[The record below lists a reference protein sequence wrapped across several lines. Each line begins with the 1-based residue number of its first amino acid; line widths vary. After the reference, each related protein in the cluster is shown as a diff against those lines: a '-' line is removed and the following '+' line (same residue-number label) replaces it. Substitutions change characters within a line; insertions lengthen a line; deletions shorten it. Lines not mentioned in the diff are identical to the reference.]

1 MLFSLFSS
9 GCVYRSGIIQGGQ
22 IEDRAIKRVEVGMD
36 RDQVRRLLGTPMVQ
50 DTYHPDRW
58 DYIYYSLNMTN
69 SKTPERITIFFENGR
84 VTKIENTKPQTNT

>member
-58 DYIYYSLNMTN
+58 DYVYYSLNMAN

-84 VTKIENTKPQTNT
+84 VVKIENTKPQTST